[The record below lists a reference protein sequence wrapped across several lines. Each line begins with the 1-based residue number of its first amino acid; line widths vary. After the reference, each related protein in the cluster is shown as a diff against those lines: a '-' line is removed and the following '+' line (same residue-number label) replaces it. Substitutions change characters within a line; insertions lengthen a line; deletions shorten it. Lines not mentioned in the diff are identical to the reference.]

1 MLKKI
6 AQHSSFSKKD
16 YFDHVLALT
25 PSSIYWKDLEGVY
38 LGCNL
43 SMLSMVGF
51 SSLKE
56 IFGKPIMN
64 FLGENRLTHYKEM
77 ISKLLNRKNCI
88 VLKRL
93 EP

>member
-25 PSSIYWKDLEGVY
+25 PSSIYWKNLFEGVY

-43 SMLSMVGF
+43 SMLT
-51 SSLKE
+51 LE
-56 IFGKPIMN
+56 ISFK
-64 FLGENRLTHYKEM
+64 K
-77 ISKLLNRKNCI
+77 
-88 VLKRL
+88 
-93 EP
+93 